1 MAQTQSTTPGR
12 IVVDN
17 VSVTVP
23 AVGDTTI
30 LEMIVDDAS
39 FMGFSIKALAQAL
52 DAFKVQGRMSPDD
65 DYQTLYSDPPHYT
78 TPAGLVVDAS
88 GDLTAL
94 GAGASGWLLLNVLP
108 LYSIRILASAAADS
122 AIVTIRA
129 IARS

>member
-1 MAQTQSTTPGR
+1 
-12 IVVDN
+12 
-17 VSVTVP
+17 
-23 AVGDTTI
+23 
-30 LEMIVDDAS
+30 
-39 FMGFSIKALAQAL
+39 
-52 DAFKVQGRMSPDD
+52 MSPDD
-65 DYQTLYSDPPHYT
+65 DYQTLYSNPPHYT